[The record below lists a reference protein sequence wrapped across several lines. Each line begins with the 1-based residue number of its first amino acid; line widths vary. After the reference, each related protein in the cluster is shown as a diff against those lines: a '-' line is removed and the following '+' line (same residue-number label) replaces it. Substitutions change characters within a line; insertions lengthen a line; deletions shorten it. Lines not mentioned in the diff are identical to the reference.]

1 VNWSGGPTTDLALLV
16 ASPRGTVWRPLP
28 RGEWIDV
35 GRAIDAFVSLDDDGV
50 SRRHLRI
57 RCEEKKV
64 MVEDLASKNGT
75 TLDGRPMASRVP
87 YEWPRGSCVVLGDTS
102 LMLQTATPQGSIPV
116 PSAHSVRDVRARWE
130 ALLERIAEQDV
141 PVLIL
146 GETGTG
152 KEVTAERVHLAS
164 PRRDGPLVKLHAASI
179 SAGLLES
186 ELFGHERG
194 AFTGAHRTRIG
205 LIEQAHGGTLFV
217 DEVGELPPETQ
228 VKLLRVLE
236 DRRVRRVGS
245 EKDKVV
251 DFRLIAATHR
261 DVEDEVRA
269 GRFRSDLY
277 FRLATFTV
285 RLPALRD
292 RRPEIES
299 LAATLLGRWATGR
312 GVAPP
317 IIDAPALQ
325 ALIAYDWP
333 GNIRE
338 LKSVMERSAIV
349 SDGRVVRVDDLP
361 LDDMRRRTSQASQSS
376 PDIAPVRGD
385 GLDAEREQIARA
397 LRECGGNQTRAA
409 AALGI
414 SRRTLVYKLD
424 AVGLPRPRPKKNA
437 PRNER

>member
-1 VNWSGGPTTDLALLV
+1 M
-16 ASPRGTVWRPLP
+16 
-28 RGEWIDV
+28 
-35 GRAIDAFVSLDDDGV
+35 GRAVDAFVSLDDDGV

-57 RCEEKKV
+57 RCDDRV
-64 MVEDLASKNGT
+64 IVEDLGSKNGS
-75 TLDGRPMASRVP
+75 TLDGRPMNPREP

-102 LMLQTATPQGSIPV
+102 LMLQTATQHGDAPPV
-116 PSAHSVRDVRARWE
+116 ATGHSVRDVGARWE
-130 ALLERIAEQDV
+130 ALLDRIAEQDV

-152 KEVTAERVHLAS
+152 KEVTAERVHKAS

-179 SAGLLES
+179 SPTLLES

-194 AFTGAHRTRIG
+194 AFTGAHRTRVG
-205 LIEQAHGGTLFV
+205 LIEQAHQGTLFV

-245 EKDKVV
+245 EKEKVV

-261 DVEDEVRA
+261 DVEEEVRQ

-292 RRPEIES
+292 RRNEVES
-299 LAATLLGRWATGR
+299 LASNLLARWATAR
-312 GVAPP
+312 NTTPP
-317 IIDAPALQ
+317 SIDAAALQ
-325 ALIAYDWP
+325 ALVGYDWP

-338 LKSVMERSAIV
+338 LKSVLERSAIV
-349 SDGRVVRVDDLP
+349 SNGRVVRVDDLP
-361 LDDMRRRTSQASQSS
+361 LEDMRRRTANTPALASSGERS
-376 PDIAPVRGD
+376 HDASEPLGD
-385 GLDAEREQIARA
+385 GLDVERERIARA

-409 AALGI
+409 AMLGI

-424 AVGLPRPRPKKNA
+424 VVGLPRPRTRNA
-437 PRNER
+437 ATDK